1 MFKFRLQRVLE
12 LREEHEQ
19 AKARVLATAQDAADE
34 ARRQQESLAA
44 VRANSRAEVEA
55 AHSEAPRVGH
65 LHQLGFVLQSLDQRL
80 LVATETV
87 LTAEHVVQQAQGAL
101 TEAAR
106 DRRVLDRL
114 KERHAEV
121 WRAEEAQKDR
131 LLMDEI
137 ALSRFS
143 QKADTA
149 SADSS
154 AGNTTESR
162 TDSKTS

>member
-19 AKARVLATAQDAADE
+19 AKARLLATAQDAADA
-34 ARRQQESLAA
+34 ARREQEALAH
-44 VRANSRAEVEA
+44 VRASSRAELEA
-55 AHSEAPRVGH
+55 AHAEAPRVGH

-80 LVATETV
+80 LAANETV
-87 LTAEHVVQQAQGAL
+87 SNADEVVLGAQGEL

-114 KERHAEV
+114 KEKHAEV

-143 QKADTA
+143 QKRDGGDA
-149 SADSS
+149 STPS
-154 AGNTTESR
+154 NTHESR
-162 TDSKTS
+162 SDKAS

>member
-19 AKARVLATAQDAADE
+19 AKARVLATAQDAADA
-34 ARRQQESLAA
+34 ARREQEALAN
-44 VRANSRAEVEA
+44 VRAASRAEVDA
-55 AHSEAPRVGH
+55 AHAEAPRVGH

-80 LVATETV
+80 IAATETV
-87 LTAEHVVQQAQGAL
+87 TTAEGVVVEARGEL

-106 DRRVLDRL
+106 ERRVLDRL
-114 KERHAEV
+114 KEKHAEV
-121 WRAEEAQKDR
+121 WRAEEAQRDR

-143 QKADTA
+143 QKREARDAANTHDTRSDTKA
-149 SADSS
+149 S
-154 AGNTTESR
+154 
-162 TDSKTS
+162 